1 MAAKTLVQRAV
12 VTITNAD
19 AGNTKDFL
27 LNTAVKLGSTFIVS
41 SVMENRAGNARGAT
55 VQLQDAT
62 HVRISWPG
70 ALAGGESITV
80 SYEVYDL
87 DDIAD
92 DLLEILFRQERTLG
106 YLGENTLQDKMV
118 EDDAGNIVS
127 YRLRLFDTKANAEA
141 ATVDIDAAFPQAGE
155 RARIA
160 VSQDVDFD
168 TNDRVSL
175 LRVRT
180 DLIATP
186 GVS

>member
-1 MAAKTLVQRAV
+1 MAAKTLVQRAE

-19 AGNTKDFL
+19 GGNFKDFVIPS
-27 LNTAVKLGSTFIVS
+27 AVKLGSTFIVS

-55 VQLQDAT
+55 VRLEDAT
-62 HVRISWPG
+62 HVRVSWPG

-87 DDIAD
+87 DDVAD
-92 DLLEILFRQERTLG
+92 DLLEILFRMERMLG
-106 YLGENTLQDKMV
+106 YLGENTLQDDIEV
-118 EDDAGNIVS
+118 DDAGNIVS
-127 YRLRLFDTKANAEA
+127 YRIRLFDTEAHAAA
-141 ATVDIDAAFPQAGE
+141 ATVDIEGNFPQLGE
-155 RARIA
+155 RARIE

-175 LRVRT
+175 LRLRT
-180 DLIATP
+180 ELITTP